1 MGRKV
6 YIVLFTLCSALL
18 LSCLVTGLSVCV
30 EKPTTADEY
39 KQKHTEVKHITV
51 KLPSG
56 AVFKLRSIDRLAFYR
71 LLRRLDISP
80 AEYDDLMDKEFEDM
94 TLEEIDKFT
103 AFWDALVVEC
113 VESPKMCVEE
123 EEGKLPVQMLTSD
136 DMDKLREEIEKIT
149 SGIFVVSSKPVSAT
163 PTDSADPK
171 LTITDLIRA
180 PEMYE
185 GKDIDIKGVV
195 AKEMTDIDVRGGY
208 QRGVSLQ
215 RFYISDD
222 ENSILVFRFYRE
234 GDKLNL
240 RPVFFAKPGTKVKVR
255 ISGRFTTRLLN
266 EPVIITHGRNIVKV
280 QDSWIRIVQQAMKNY
295 QQ

>member
-1 MGRKV
+1 MRKKV

-18 LSCLVTGLSVCV
+18 LSCLVTGLSVCA

-39 KQKHTEVKHITV
+39 KQKYTKVKHITV

-56 AVFKLRSIDRLAFYR
+56 AVFKLRSIDRPAFYR
-71 LLRRLDISP
+71 LLMCLDISP
-80 AEYDDLMDKEFEDM
+80 AEYDDLMNKEFEDM

-113 VESPKMCVEE
+113 VESPEMCVEE

-136 DMDKLREEIEKIT
+136 DMDKLREEIEKLT

-163 PTDSADPK
+163 VTDPADTRF
-171 LTITDLIRA
+171 TITDLFRA

-195 AKEMTDIDVRGGY
+195 AKEMTDVDVRGGY

-240 RPVFFAKPGTKVKVR
+240 RSIFSTKPKKVR
-255 ISGRFTTRLLN
+255 ISGRFTTLLLN
-266 EPVIITHGRNIVKV
+266 EPVIITHSRNIVKV
-280 QDSWIRIVQQAMKNY
+280 QDSWIRVVQQAMKNY